1 MNRLGSFYQSS
12 IGKKWIVAIT
22 GLMMLGFVV
31 GHLAGNLQIFIG
43 WESINRYGKFLKGI
57 GEVVWIVRAVLIVAV
72 VLHIV
77 ATVQLSIANNAAR
90 PIGYKK
96 KKTVQAS
103 LAGRTMIWSGS
114 YLLCFIVVHLLHY
127 TVLVIHPEYRTYE
140 DALKRPDI
148 YRMVLVGF
156 NDWRMCGFYIVGML
170 LLCSH
175 LAHGIGSMTQTLGI
189 QTRKIAWLFTNGGR
203 IFAGLLAIGYISI
216 PVAVLAGF
224 GKEYR
229 EKAPP
234 HPVDPAK
241 VALIE
246 KEARKS

>member
-1 MNRLGSFYQSS
+1 MTSPGSFYQSS
-12 IGKKWIVAIT
+12 IGKKWIVAVT

-57 GEVVWIVRAVLIVAV
+57 GELLWIVRAVLIVAV

-77 ATVQLSIANNAAR
+77 TTIQLSIANRAAR

-96 KKTVQAS
+96 KRAVQAS

-127 TVLVIHPEYRTYE
+127 TLLVIHPEYQSYF
-140 DALKRPDI
+140 DALGRPDI
-148 YRMVLVGF
+148 YRMLLVGF
-156 NDWRMCGFYIVGML
+156 SNVWMSGFYVVGML

-229 EKAPP
+229 LHGPP
-234 HPVDPAK
+234 RPADPAK
-241 VALIE
+241 LALVA
-246 KEARKS
+246 KEAKR